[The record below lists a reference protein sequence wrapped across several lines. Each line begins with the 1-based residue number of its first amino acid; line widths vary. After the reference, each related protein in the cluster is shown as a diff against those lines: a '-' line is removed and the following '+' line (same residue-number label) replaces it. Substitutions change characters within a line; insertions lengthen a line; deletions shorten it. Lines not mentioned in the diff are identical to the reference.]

1 MYNQKLAQIID
12 HTLLKPEATQI
23 QIEKLCEEA
32 ITYQFAAVCVNPTW
46 VSLVAQKLTNSNVKT
61 CTVIG
66 FPLGASTTKTKLFE
80 ATDAL
85 EAGATELDL
94 VLNLG
99 ALKSLKY
106 NLVQDEIQAFVEL
119 AHPQA
124 IVKIIIETCLLSES
138 EKIKACELSVA
149 AGADFVKTST
159 GFSSGGATIA
169 DVSLLRN
176 CVGNN
181 ALVKASGGI
190 RDYATATAMITAGAD
205 RLGTSASVA
214 IIHHLGSSS
223 QY

>member
-32 ITYQFAAVCVNPTW
+32 LTYQFAAVCVNPTW

-138 EKIKACELSVA
+138 EKIKTCELSVA

-190 RDYATATAMITAGAD
+190 RDYATATAMVAAGAD